1 MMTRPLLAAPGR
13 PLHRGRKPQ
22 RGYLRA
28 LTIVLVAACLVAPT
42 SSLPASASPDP
53 DLASIDAYIEQ
64 EMRDV
69 HIPGLALGIVHN
81 DEVVHLRGFGEADP
95 AGRAVT
101 SQTPFILASAS
112 KSFTALAIMQL
123 VESGKVDLDAPVR
136 RYLPDFR
143 VADEVASAQI
153 TVRHLLHHTSGLPE
167 NSAFEPMLSNDIRD
181 EALNNRVRA
190 LQDVQL
196 SHGVGAVFEYTD
208 ANYDVLGLVVQTVSG
223 QSYESYIAE
232 HVFAP
237 LGMRHSYTNQSD
249 ARRNGL
255 ATGHRS
261 WFGYPRPFEAPYSR
275 AAMPSSYLI
284 SSAEDITHFLSMQL
298 NSGRYEGRSLLSPE
312 GIAAMH
318 APAIR
323 QGTRDIF
330 YGMGWESRS
339 VSGVPVVRHDGTTAN
354 FYADM
359 ALNLEDRWG
368 VVILTNFDSLN
379 LNGGRLQGLSS
390 GVISLLRGEAPPE
403 VPMPHHPLLAS
414 ATLLVAVGT
423 VLMLFGI
430 VRTMVLLRRWRTR
443 PESRPRGPWAMVL
456 RVGLPLIANL
466 GWGLGLLF
474 VFPQVAYPLMPT
486 MLIVPDLGY
495 LVVASGVTALTWG
508 ILRTVLVYFAL
519 RRRDASKP
527 AQSSVPATAE
537 AVKNLTR
544 AHHGADV
551 GAN

>member
-1 MMTRPLLAAPGR
+1 MRLLQLAAPGS
-13 PLHRGRKPQ
+13 PHHRGTKRRRRYP
-22 RGYLRA
+22 RA
-28 LTIVLVAACLVAPT
+28 LAILLGATCLVASP
-42 SSLPASASPDP
+42 SFLVSASANPDP
-53 DLASIDAYIEQ
+53 NLSSIDAYIEK

-101 SQTPFILASAS
+101 PQTPFILASAS

-167 NSAFEPMLSNDIRD
+167 ESAFGPMLSNDIRD
-181 EALNNRVRA
+181 EALSDRVRA
-190 LQDVQL
+190 LEDVQL

-237 LGMRHSYTNQSD
+237 LGMRHSYTNQLD
-249 ARRNGL
+249 ARRNGV

-261 WFGYPRPFEAPYSR
+261 WFGYPWAFEAPYSR

-298 NSGRYEGRSLLSPE
+298 NGGRYEGRSILAPE

-318 APAIR
+318 APAVR

-330 YGMGWESRS
+330 SGMGWESRS
-339 VSGVPVVRHDGTTAN
+339 VGGVPVVRHDGTNAN

-359 ALNLEDRWG
+359 ALNVQDRWG

-403 VPMPHHPLLAS
+403 VPMPHHPLLAT
-414 ATLLVAVGT
+414 AMLVVAVVT
-423 VLMLFGI
+423 ALMLVGI
-430 VRTMVLLRRWRTR
+430 VRTVVLLRRWRTR
-443 PESRPRGPWAMVL
+443 PDSRPQGPRAMAL

-474 VFPQVAYPLMPT
+474 GFPQVAYPLMPT

-495 LVVASGVTALTWG
+495 LVVASGLAALTWG
-508 ILRTVLVYFAL
+508 ILRTVLAYFAL

-527 AQSSVPATAE
+527 TQYSVPE
-537 AVKNLTR
+537 PAVAPTGR
-544 AHHGADV
+544 
-551 GAN
+551 

>member
-1 MMTRPLLAAPGR
+1 MLPLLAALRRPHDRGTKPG
-13 PLHRGRKPQ
+13 

-28 LTIVLVAACLVAPT
+28 LTILLGAACLVASP
-42 SSLPASASPDP
+42 SFLVRASANPDP
-53 DLASIDAYIEQ
+53 DLASIDAYVEK

-81 DEVVHLRGFGEADP
+81 DEVVHLRGFGEANPD
-95 AGRAVT
+95 GRTVT
-101 SQTPFILASAS
+101 PQTPFILASAS

-123 VESGKVDLDAPVR
+123 VESGKIDLDAPLR
-136 RYLPDFR
+136 RYLPAFR
-143 VADEVASAQI
+143 VADEAASARI

-167 NSAFEPMLSNDIRD
+167 DSAYPPRACNDISD
-181 EALNNRVRA
+181 EALSERVDA
-190 LQDVQL
+190 LSEVHL
-196 SHGVGAVFEYTD
+196 SHGVGTAFEYTD

-223 QSYESYIAE
+223 QSYESYIAG

-237 LGMRHSYTNQSD
+237 LGMGHSYTNQVD

-261 WFGYPRPFEAPYSR
+261 WFGYPRPIEAPYSR

-298 NSGRYEGRSLLSPE
+298 NGGRYQGRSVVSPD

-323 QGTRDIF
+323 QGTRDIY
-330 YGMGWESRS
+330 YGMGWETRS
-339 VSGVPVVRHDGTTAN
+339 VSGVPVVRHDGTNAN

-359 ALNLEDRWG
+359 ALNIKDRWG
-368 VVILTNFDSLN
+368 VVILTNSDSLN

-414 ATLLVAVGT
+414 ATLLVAVVT
-423 VLMLFGI
+423 VLMLLGI
-430 VRTMVLLRRWRTR
+430 VRTIVLLRRWRTR
-443 PESRPRGPWAMVL
+443 PQSRPRGPRAMAL

-466 GWGLGLLF
+466 GWGL
-474 VFPQVAYPLMPT
+474 
-486 MLIVPDLGY
+486 D
-495 LVVASGVTALTWG
+495 
-508 ILRTVLVYFAL
+508 
-519 RRRDASKP
+519 
-527 AQSSVPATAE
+527 E
-537 AVKNLTR
+537 
-544 AHHGADV
+544 
-551 GAN
+551 

>member
-1 MMTRPLLAAPGR
+1 MMMTLRLLAAPGR
-13 PLHRGRKPQ
+13 PLHPGTKPR

-28 LTIVLVAACLVAPT
+28 LAIALVVGCLVAPT
-42 SSLPASASPDP
+42 SSLRASASPDP
-53 DLASIDAYIEQ
+53 DLASIDAYIEK

-69 HIPGLALGIVHN
+69 RIPGLALGIVHN
-81 DEVVHLRGFGEADP
+81 EKVVHLRGFGEADP
-95 AGRAVT
+95 AGRTVT
-101 SQTPFILASAS
+101 PQTPFILASAS

-123 VESGKVDLDAPVR
+123 VESGRIDLDAPVR
-136 RYLPDFR
+136 RYLPAFR
-143 VADEVASAQI
+143 VADEAASARI

-167 NSAFEPMLSNDIRD
+167 DSAFGPMLSNDVSD
-181 EALNNRVRA
+181 DALSDRVRA
-190 LQDVQL
+190 LEDVHL
-196 SHGVGAVFEYTD
+196 SNGVGAVFEYTD
-208 ANYDVLGLVVQTVSG
+208 ANYDVLGLVVQTISG
-223 QSYESYIAE
+223 QSYESYITE
-232 HVFAP
+232 HIFAP
-237 LGMRHSYTNQSD
+237 LDMRHSYTDQSD

-284 SSAEDITHFLSMQL
+284 SSAEDITHFLRMQL
-298 NSGRYEGRSLLSPE
+298 NGGRYEDRSVLSPE

-330 YGMGWESRS
+330 YGMGWETRS
-339 VSGVPVVRHDGTTAN
+339 VGGVPVVRHDGTNAN

-359 ALNLEDRWG
+359 ALNVEDRWG

-390 GVISLLRGEAPPE
+390 GVISMLRGEAPPE

-414 ATLLVAVGT
+414 ATLLVAVVT
-423 VLMLFGI
+423 ILMLLGI
-430 VRTMVLLRRWRTR
+430 ARSIVLLRRWRSR
-443 PESRPRGPWAMVL
+443 PESRPRGRRAMVL
-456 RVGLPLIANL
+456 RVGLPLLANL

-474 VFPQVAYPLMPT
+474 VFPQIAYPLTPT

-495 LVVASGVTALTWG
+495 LVVASSLAALTWG

-527 AQSSVPATAE
+527 EQSSVPETGVAPIG
-537 AVKNLTR
+537 R
-544 AHHGADV
+544 
-551 GAN
+551 